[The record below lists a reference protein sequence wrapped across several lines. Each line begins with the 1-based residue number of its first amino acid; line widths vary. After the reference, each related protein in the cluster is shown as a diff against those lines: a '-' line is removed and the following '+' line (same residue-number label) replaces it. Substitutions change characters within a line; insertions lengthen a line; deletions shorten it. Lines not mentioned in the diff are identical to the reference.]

1 MAQARAA
8 FRINRE
14 TSAARGSPR
23 VLRSCQ
29 SSCLRRCHCLK
40 PSTEIALDLLLHSR
54 GDRSLK
60 LSGKYV
66 GTALRERTGAV
77 KSPNSPY
84 AIIFHMLTLLRLA
97 LGLYF
102 LGLTHSVLTILRKKE
117 TFFWPAVVAMIAG
130 FLCHTAAIIYR
141 AYELQA

>member
-54 GDRSLK
+54 GDGSLE
-60 LSGKYV
+60 LSAKMLLP
-66 GTALRERTGAV
+66 LREEVLSTEQNGEIRDRNSNPNEVATG
-77 KSPNSPY
+77 S
-84 AIIFHMLTLLRLA
+84 
-97 LGLYF
+97 LG
-102 LGLTHSVLTILRKKE
+102 
-117 TFFWPAVVAMIAG
+117 
-130 FLCHTAAIIYR
+130 
-141 AYELQA
+141 